1 MKIDSASINFQAS
14 HQSSTYRETNET
26 LRMWNGDRR
35 TESNATAMTGSRIN
49 ISQSAQLALSMD
61 SRARTVATAV
71 PAATVNQSRNDLT
84 SAIDAANEAVDNDPF
99 LSMIRSMIEMLTGQ
113 PVKTFLA
120 TDLSRVGENSP
131 PVSPSS
137 GRPANRE
144 NTDARAAQANFGAEY
159 ERHTVHEES
168 ETTNFS
174 ASGVIRTQD
183 GQEIQFKLDLQME
196 RSYRE
201 ESHVSLRYGNAAA
214 RKDPLVINFS
224 GNAAQL
230 LDQRFRFDL
239 NNDGQAEELPMLGS
253 GSGYLAFDR
262 NGNGRIDSGSEL
274 FGPATDNGFAELAE
288 LDADGNGWIDE
299 NDPMFSRLG
308 IWRPTNDSSGSPDFQ
323 LTSLKDNGI
332 GAFGLA
338 HLATPFELRGTG
350 NSNLGAVR
358 ATGIAL
364 TEDGRVLSMQEIDLT
379 VP

>member
-1 MKIDSASINFQAS
+1 MKIDCASINFQAS
-14 HQSSTYRETNET
+14 HQSSTYRETSET
-26 LRMWNGDRR
+26 LRMWNGNRR
-35 TESNATAMTGSRIN
+35 TESNAMTGSRIN

-61 SRARTVATAV
+61 SRAWTAPPSI
-71 PAATVNQSRNDLT
+71 PAATVSQSKNDLT

-99 LSMIRSMIEMLTGQ
+99 LSMIRSMIEMLIGQ
-113 PVKTFLA
+113 PVKIFWSA
-120 TDLSRVGENSP
+120 DLSRVGENSP
-131 PVSPSS
+131 PVSPAADS
-137 GRPANRE
+137 PANRE
-144 NTDARAAQANFGAEY
+144 NTNPRAAQANFGAEY
-159 ERHTVHEES
+159 ERHSVHEES

-201 ESHVSLRYGNAAA
+201 ESHVSLRYDSATA
-214 RKDPLVINFS
+214 RKDPLVINFA

-230 LDQRFRFDL
+230 LDQHFRFDL
-239 NNDGQAEELPMLGS
+239 DNDGQAEELPRLGS

-274 FGPATDNGFAELAE
+274 FGPATDNGFTELAE

-308 IWRPTNDSSGSPDFQ
+308 IWRPSNDPSEQPDLQ
-323 LTSLKDNGI
+323 LSSLKDNGI

-338 HLATPFELRGTG
+338 QLATPFELRGAG

-364 TEDGRVLSMQEIDLT
+364 TENGRVLSLQEIDLT
-379 VP
+379 VT

>member
-14 HQSSTYRETNET
+14 HQSSTYRETSET
-26 LRMWNGDRR
+26 LRMWNGNRR

-61 SRARTVATAV
+61 SRARTAPPSI
-71 PAATVNQSRNDLT
+71 PAATISQSTNDLT

-113 PVKTFLA
+113 PVKIFSSA
-120 TDLSRVGENSP
+120 DLSRIGENSP

-137 GRPANRE
+137 DSPVNRE
-144 NTDARAAQANFGAEY
+144 NANTRAAQANFGAEY

-201 ESHVSLRYGNAAA
+201 ESHVSLRYGNAVA
-214 RKDPLVINFS
+214 RKDPLVINFA

-230 LDQRFRFDL
+230 LDQHFRFDL

-262 NGNGRIDSGSEL
+262 NGNGQIDSGSEL

-308 IWRPTNDSSGSPDFQ
+308 IWRPSADPADPPDFQ
-323 LTSLKDNGI
+323 LSSLKDNGI
-332 GAFGLA
+332 GALGLTQ
-338 HLATPFELRGTG
+338 LATPFELRGAG

-358 ATGIAL
+358 TTGIAL
-364 TEDGRVLSMQEIDLT
+364 TEDGRVLSLQEIDLT
-379 VP
+379 VS